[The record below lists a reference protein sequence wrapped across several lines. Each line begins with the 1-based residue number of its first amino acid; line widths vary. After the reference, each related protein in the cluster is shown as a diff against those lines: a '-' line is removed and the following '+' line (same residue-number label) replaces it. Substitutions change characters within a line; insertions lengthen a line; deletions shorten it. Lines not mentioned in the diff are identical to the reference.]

1 MGRNGQGDAPLMP
14 NPTPVDLELD
24 WVLGKMPQKVHG
36 VGAGGGCW
44 DRRLCFPLSWPIY
57 PTCALSPVC
66 PALPKVLTPLL
77 PSVLQEFFLQ
87 RSCPLL
93 QPLVLPTG
101 LSVRQALERVLRLPA
116 VASKRYLTNKVL
128 PALLPCPQPSAL
140 LPQLIHPWPPTLGDW
155 YGGPPGLREKE
166 WGSRPNGMVPCYPS
180 SEPTSCL
187 HGQGKPGLPP
197 PLCPCSLRSCQPH
210 LVPQVDRSVG
220 GLVAQQQCVGPLQT
234 PLADVAVVALSH
246 HELVGA
252 ATSLGE
258 QPVKSLLDPKVAARL
273 AVAEAL
279 TNLVFALVTDLRV
292 SPHSLCHGAPGLWDT
307 SSSTAQL
314 SLFPLMLVV
323 SQRLCPHPR
332 LPISLLL

>member
-128 PALLPCPQPSAL
+128 PALLPCPSALCIPPSAHPPLASHPWGLVWGSTRPEGEGVGQPPQWHGPLLPILRADVLSAWSGQARPPTTPVSLFFAL
-140 LPQLIHPWPPTLGDW
+140 LPTPPGST
-155 YGGPPGLREKE
+155 GGPLRGWPG
-166 WGSRPNGMVPCYPS
+166 
-180 SEPTSCL
+180 
-187 HGQGKPGLPP
+187 
-197 PLCPCSLRSCQPH
+197 
-210 LVPQVDRSVG
+210 
-220 GLVAQQQCVGPLQT
+220 
-234 PLADVAVVALSH
+234 
-246 HELVGA
+246 GA
-252 ATSLGE
+252 A
-258 QPVKSLLDPKVAARL
+258 
-273 AVAEAL
+273 AVCWAPADSFSRRGSCGTE
-279 TNLVFALVTDLRV
+279 
-292 SPHSLCHGAPGLWDT
+292 SP
-307 SSSTAQL
+307 
-314 SLFPLMLVV
+314 
-323 SQRLCPHPR
+323 
-332 LPISLLL
+332 